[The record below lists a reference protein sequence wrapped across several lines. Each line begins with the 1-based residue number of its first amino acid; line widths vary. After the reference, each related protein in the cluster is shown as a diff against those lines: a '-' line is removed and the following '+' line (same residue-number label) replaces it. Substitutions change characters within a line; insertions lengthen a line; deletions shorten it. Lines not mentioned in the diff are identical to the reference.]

1 VERVRAELGFPIMV
15 TPFSQVVGTMAVMNV
30 LAPER
35 YANVPDEVI
44 RYALGLFGTPPA
56 PMDPNVLDRIQQLPR
71 AKELSATP
79 GMPEL
84 SELRKRFSPNI
95 PDEEFLLRATM
106 PQEQVDAMLQAGP
119 CRERYNP
126 LMSPVEKL
134 VSEFSSRKD
143 VTHAMIERKGFKL
156 ELSTDK
162 SVSETKP

>member
-1 VERVRAELGFPIMV
+1 
-15 TPFSQVVGTMAVMNV
+15 
-30 LAPER
+30 
-35 YANVPDEVI
+35 
-44 RYALGLFGTPPA
+44 
-56 PMDPNVLDRIQQLPR
+56 
-71 AKELSATP
+71 
-79 GMPEL
+79 
-84 SELRKRFSPNI
+84 
-95 PDEEFLLRATM
+95 M
-106 PQEQVDAMLQAGP
+106 PQEQVDAMLHAGP